1 MARKILHLDLDAFF
15 CAVEEK
21 FDPSL
26 KGQAFATGG
35 SPDGR
40 GVVTSASYAA
50 RKHGIHSAQPM
61 KQALRKFPQLK
72 LVRSHYHDYVDLSRQ
87 VMDIIHQLTPLVE
100 QISIDEAFMDVTDLP
115 ESGEEIARK
124 LQKKISDELGLPC
137 SIGIASNKLMA
148 KIATN
153 QGKARHKGDN
163 APMAILFIPPGEE
176 EAFLAE
182 LPIGEMWGIGP
193 KSAAR
198 FEAVGI
204 HTIGDILKQP
214 LPWLEQNFG
223 KFAHDLV
230 DRARGIDTRP
240 VADYDEVKSVSN
252 EVTFFD
258 DLGDQQ
264 LLLRTLRT
272 LSQKVGG
279 RLRKKGLAGKT
290 VRIKLRWPNFETIT
304 RQVTLDQ
311 PTNQD
316 SLIFETAQ
324 ELFLGEWKPG
334 KKIRLIGV
342 GVAQICTVYQQLSLL
357 DDSYEKEKNLLQAL
371 DDLHARF
378 GKDAI
383 QQGIQSDDYRSWKD
397 S

>member
-1 MARKILHLDLDAFF
+1 MVRKILHLDLDAFF

-50 RKHGIHSAQPM
+50 RKHGIHSAMPM
-61 KQALRKFPQLK
+61 KLALRQFPQLK
-72 LVRSHYHDYVDLSRQ
+72 LVRSHYHDYVDFSHQ
-87 VMDIIHQLTPLVE
+87 VMEIIRQLTPLVE
-100 QISIDEAFMDVTDLP
+100 QISIDEAFLDVTDLP
-115 ESGEEIARK
+115 QSGEEIARE
-124 LQKKISDELGLPC
+124 LQQKIYRELGLPC
-137 SIGIASNKLMA
+137 SIGVASNKLMA

-163 APMAILFIPPGEE
+163 SPMAILNIPAGEE
-176 EAFLAE
+176 QAFLAD
-182 LPIGEMWGIGP
+182 LPISEMWGIGP
-193 KSAAR
+193 KSAAK
-198 FEAVGI
+198 FKAVGI
-204 HTIGDILKQP
+204 NSIGDILKQP

-230 DRARGIDTRP
+230 ERAKGIDTRP
-240 VADYDEVKSVSN
+240 VAEYEGVKSISN
-252 EVTFFD
+252 EVTYYD
-258 DLGDQQ
+258 DLGDRE
-264 LLLRTLRT
+264 LLLRTLRN

-290 VRIKLRWPNFETIT
+290 VRIKVRWPNFETIT
-304 RQVTLDQ
+304 RQVTLEQ

-316 SLIFETAQ
+316 STIFDTAKA
-324 ELFLGEWKPG
+324 LFLAEWKPG
-334 KKIRLIGV
+334 KKVRLIGV

-357 DDSYEKEKNLLQAL
+357 DNSYEKEKNLLQAL
-371 DDLHARF
+371 DDLQARY

-383 QQGIQSDDYRSWKD
+383 QKGIQSDDYRSWKD

>member
-1 MARKILHLDLDAFF
+1 MTRKILHMDLDAFF

-50 RKHGIHSAQPM
+50 RKYGIHSAMPM
-61 KQALRKFPQLK
+61 KQALRQYPQLK
-72 LVRSHYHDYVDLSRQ
+72 LVRSHYRDYVELSRQ
-87 VMDIIHQLTPLVE
+87 VMDIIRGMTPLVE
-100 QISIDEAFMDVTDLP
+100 QISIDEAFLDVSDLP
-115 ESGEEIARK
+115 QSGEEIARE
-124 LQKKISDELGLPC
+124 LQQKITRELGLPC
-137 SIGIASNKLMA
+137 SIGVASNKLMA

-153 QGKARHKGDN
+153 QGKARHKLPSS
-163 APMAILFIPPGEE
+163 PMAILNIPAGEE
-176 EAFLAE
+176 EAFLAD
-182 LPIGEMWGIGP
+182 LPIGEMWGVGP
-193 KSAAR
+193 KSAAK
-198 FEAVGI
+198 FKALGI
-204 HTIGDILKQP
+204 EKIGDIVKQP
-214 LPWLEQNFG
+214 QPWLEQHFG
-223 KFAHDLV
+223 KFAVELV
-230 DRARGIDTRP
+230 ERARGIDDRP
-240 VADYDEVKSVSN
+240 VAEYEGIKSISN
-252 EVTFFD
+252 EVTFFE

-264 LLLRTLRT
+264 LLLRTIRI
-272 LSQKVGG
+272 LSEKVGG

-304 RQVTLDQ
+304 RQVTLEQ

-316 SLIFETAQ
+316 SLIFQTAK
-324 ELFLGEWKPG
+324 ELFLAEWKAG

-357 DDSYEKEKNLLQAL
+357 DDSYQKEKNLLQAL

-378 GKDAI
+378 GRDAI
-383 QQGIQSDDYRSWKD
+383 QKGIQSDDYRSWKD